1 MLWEVFMTA
10 TQVRMG
16 ALSWGEVV
24 SDPANAPM
32 LEVAK
37 RRRDAWGTF
46 CRIVFDLNRLAGLL
60 HKEDLSSDHT
70 TAIVPYAPPTPIKPG
85 KLRVKLAAEPVP
97 LLQADPSLTVK
108 ASDPAELSVF
118 ALLALTLA
126 AVFRPVWKRM
136 RASSIPWRCV
146 AAVGAIACPRLVATF
161 CMRWSASVWMTFRK
175 ELGLETYTA
184 ANATRDVLVSASSMA
199 TSVVSL
205 AIGEDIPEESG
216 AGVILIGV
224 LCFIVGRCR

>member
-1 MLWEVFMTA
+1 MLALQVLWEVFMTA

-16 ALSWGEVV
+16 ALSWGEVA

-70 TAIVPYAPPTPIKPG
+70 TAIVQYAPPTPVKPG
-85 KLRVKLAAEPVP
+85 KLRVKLAAEPVTV
-97 LLQADPSLTVK
+97 LQTDPSLTVKASDPSLTVK

-126 AVFRPVWKRM
+126 AAFRPVWKR
-136 RASSIPWRCV
+136 R
-146 AAVGAIACPRLVATF
+146 
-161 CMRWSASVWMTFRK
+161 
-175 ELGLETYTA
+175 
-184 ANATRDVLVSASSMA
+184 
-199 TSVVSL
+199 
-205 AIGEDIPEESG
+205 
-216 AGVILIGV
+216 
-224 LCFIVGRCR
+224 